1 MSRRTNRCCTLPAIT
16 QFAVSA
22 SEEGL
27 RLSDSALSLLGPGAT
42 LRRLMGLWR
51 PEDGA
56 VLSVS
61 SVLASVTLGSIA
73 FPVVCS
79 ILKLCV
85 DPPQPL
91 EEVTLCGFV
100 ACMDFG
106 FLIKAALFIKQGATM
121 HQLVRLLWETRG
133 RYSNGLNNEKTR
145 ARYEKLVGRLYVYM
159 QMVVVP
165 ALLCWV
171 SSPLLSQVFL
181 TSREDAPDGSR
192 QLPVHVWL
200 PADVNRSPTY
210 EILYVAQ
217 SFSLMVLSQATV
229 CMDVFFVHLMLMVAA
244 ELEVLNDNISAMEQG
259 QLQRGRSRYDGT
271 TMTDDQNIDEHEF
284 ISGGHLQ
291 DVALTSSLRAEDKH
305 TYAELVKN
313 VHHHQQVLRS
323 VSLLQKAMDAS
334 IFILLFIN
342 MANLCG
348 TVFVAAVLLQRD
360 GNITKALKELMLIPC
375 VLYET
380 GMYCLCGHMI
390 INQSEKLVSSA
401 FSCGWPDCNRRFK
414 HSLLIFMMA
423 AMRPLEITVGKMCKL
438 SKQML
443 LQVLNGSYALL
454 NMLYHF
460 HRTL

>member
-1 MSRRTNRCCTLPAIT
+1 MPPRTTCCCTLPVLT
-16 QFAVSA
+16 QFEVSD
-22 SEEGL
+22 EN
-27 RLSDSALSLLGPGAT
+27 RRQSDGFPLLGPGAT
-42 LRRLMGLWR
+42 LRRVMGLWR
-51 PEDGA
+51 PEGGGGGGWRGGGA
-56 VLSVS
+56 R
-61 SVLASVTLGSIA
+61 AAVTLAAIA
-73 FPVVCS
+73 FPVACS
-79 ILKLCV
+79 VLKLCA
-85 DPPQPL
+85 DPPRPL

-106 FLIKAALFIKQGATM
+106 FLIKAALFIKQRGTM
-121 HQLVRLLWETRG
+121 RQLVRLLWETREK
-133 RYSNGLNNEKTR
+133 YTNGQNNERAR
-145 ARYEKLVGRLYVYM
+145 ARYQKLVRRMYVYM
-159 QMVVVP
+159 QAVVVP
-165 ALLCWV
+165 ALACWV
-171 SSPLLSQVFL
+171 WSPLLSRAVL
-181 TSREDAPDGSR
+181 TSRQNATDASR

-210 EILYVAQ
+210 EALFAAQ

-244 ELEVLNDNISAMEQG
+244 ELEVLNNNVSTMQRG
-259 QLQRGRSRYDGT
+259 NVQRGRSTYVET
-271 TMTDDQNIDEHEF
+271 TVIQDENNGGPTFTSSDHCLGVAVTSSQRDQNEHMY
-284 ISGGHLQ
+284 
-291 DVALTSSLRAEDKH
+291 V
-305 TYAELVKN
+305 ELVKN
-313 VHHHQQVLRS
+313 VRHHQAVLSS
-323 VSLLQKAMDAS
+323 VNLLQKAMNPS

-380 GMYCLCGHMI
+380 GMYCICGHMI
-390 INQSEKLVSSA
+390 INQSEKLVMSA
-401 FSCGWPDCNRRFK
+401 FSCGWTDCDRRFK
-414 HSLLIFMMA
+414 RSLLIFMMA